1 MQRWWIKG
9 SNDAYHLVSPD
20 AREAMTAEERKVWG
34 LDVAYPPNT
43 HLRGMN
49 QEQLASL
56 APEEKAVLNI
66 PAYL

>member
-1 MQRWWIKG
+1 MGPRCRL
-9 SNDAYHLVSPD
+9 SS
-20 AREAMTAEERKVWG
+20 
-34 LDVAYPPNT
+34 NT